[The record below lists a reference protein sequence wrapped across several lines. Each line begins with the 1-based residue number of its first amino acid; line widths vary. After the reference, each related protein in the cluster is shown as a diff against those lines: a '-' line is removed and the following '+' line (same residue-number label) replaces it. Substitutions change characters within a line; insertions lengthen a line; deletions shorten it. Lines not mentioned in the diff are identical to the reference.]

1 MGIVTEN
8 KVLTQEEMQVL
19 KSIQNETQ
27 ALIVEFGEIELVKI
41 QIVERKTQAKEFLS
55 ELTKKEQDFTQS
67 VFGKYGKCTIDPQ
80 TGKITPVS

>member
-8 KVLTQEEMQVL
+8 TVLSQDEMQTL

-41 QIVERKTQAKEFLS
+41 QIEERKTKAKEFLT
-55 ELTKKEQDFTQS
+55 ELSKKEQDFTQA
-67 VFGKYGKCTIDPQ
+67 VFEKYGKCTIDPQ
-80 TGKITPVS
+80 TGKITLVS

>member
-8 KVLTQEEMQVL
+8 TVLSQDEMQIL

-41 QIVERKTQAKEFLS
+41 QIEERKTKAKEFLT
-55 ELTKKEQDFTQS
+55 ELSKKEQDFTQA
-67 VFGKYGKCTIDPQ
+67 VFEKYGKCTIDPQ
-80 TGKITPVS
+80 TGKITLVS